1 MRDNY
6 NMKSEKF
13 GKINDKTLVGGID
26 VAKDI
31 HEVKWVNWRGEQIGK
46 GLRFNNNRQ
55 DFEKLI
61 RQAKQVQ
68 EKIGAE
74 KIIMAMEPTG
84 VYGFALEEYLQ
95 QIGIDVL
102 IVNGRDVKRT
112 SEVLGNDSS
121 KNDARDARIIGHLV
135 SLGCYSESTRHKE
148 GPYCELDILL
158 RRRASEKEDLIR
170 FTNRL
175 HKELAMLFP
184 EYGVFKNTGLSMGV
198 LTLFKEF
205 GNLEAIIQAGEEGI
219 YACWRKHRTNGYGKG
234 EAKQMHQ
241 MAKNS
246 IGIRQTSQAVTY
258 TMRAYIDDYLRSLK
272 NLEAINQLIEQQ
284 LAEIPQAKR
293 LMAIDGI
300 GSIITAEILAG
311 IGDIHNFTSP
321 KQILKLAGLAPVTN
335 ESGKHKGKD
344 KLSKMGRKRLKT
356 AFYQVGLCLIANNDA
371 FKQIYHYYT
380 QERANPL
387 IKMKGVIVIANKFI
401 RVIYAMLKNGTA
413 YDEQR
418 MLADI
423 QRDDQTAA

>member
-1 MRDNY
+1 MLDNY
-6 NMKSEKF
+6 SMKNEKF
-13 GKINDKTLVGGID
+13 NKINDKTLVGGID
-26 VAKDI
+26 IAQDV
-31 HEVKWVNWRGEQIGK
+31 HEVKWINWRGEQIGK
-46 GLRFNNNRQ
+46 GLRFNNNREG
-55 DFEKLI
+55 FEKLI
-61 RQAKQVQ
+61 RQTQEVQ
-68 EKIGAE
+68 DKIGAT
-74 KIIMAMEPTG
+74 KVIMAMEPTG

-95 QIGIDVL
+95 KIGIDVL

-135 SLGCYSESTRHKE
+135 TLGCYSESTRHKE

-158 RRRASEKEDLIR
+158 RRRASEKKDLVR
-170 FTNRL
+170 FANRL

-184 EYGVFKNTGLSMGV
+184 EHRAFKTTGLSAGV

-219 YACWRKHRTNGYGKG
+219 YACWRKHRTNGYGKDK
-234 EAKQMHQ
+234 AKQMYKT
-241 MAKNS
+241 AKNS
-246 IGIRQTSQAVTY
+246 IGIRQTSQAVAY
-258 TMRAYIDDYLRSLK
+258 TMRAYIDDYQRSLK
-272 NLEAINQLIEQQ
+272 KFEAINQLIEQQ
-284 LAEIPQAKR
+284 LKEMPQAKK

-300 GSIITAEILAG
+300 GPIITAEILAG
-311 IGDIHNFTSP
+311 IGDIDNFTSP

-356 AFYQVGLCLIANNDA
+356 AFYQAGLCLIANNDA
-371 FKQIYHYYT
+371 FNQIYHYYT

-387 IKMKGVIVIANKFI
+387 IKMKGVIVIANKLI
-401 RVIYAMLKNGTA
+401 RVMYAMLKNNTA

-423 QRDDQTAA
+423 QRDNQTAA

>member
-1 MRDNY
+1 MQNDY
-6 NMKSEKF
+6 SMKNAKF
-13 GKINDKTLVGGID
+13 NKITDKTLVGGID
-26 VAKDI
+26 IAKDT

-46 GLRFNNNRQ
+46 GLRFKNNRE
-55 DFEKLI
+55 DFEKLL

-68 EKIGAE
+68 EKIGAK

-95 QIGIDVL
+95 KIGIDVL

-135 SLGCYSESTRHKE
+135 TLGCYSESTRHKE
-148 GPYCELDILL
+148 GTYCELDILL
-158 RRRASEKEDLIR
+158 RRRATEKEDLIR

-184 EYGVFKNTGLSMGV
+184 EHGQFKNTGLSMGV
-198 LTLFKEF
+198 LILFKEF
-205 GNLEAIIQAGEEGI
+205 GNLENIIEAREEGI
-219 YACWRKHRTNGYGKG
+219 DACWRKHRTNGYGKDK
-234 EAKQMHQ
+234 AKQMYQ
-241 MAKNS
+241 TAQNS

-258 TMRAYIDDYLRSLK
+258 TIRRYIDDYLSSLK
-272 NLEAINQLIEQQ
+272 KFEAITQLIEQQ
-284 LAEIPQAKR
+284 LEEIPQAKK

-300 GSIITAEILAG
+300 GPIITAEILAG
-311 IGDIHNFTSP
+311 IGDIDNFTSH

-335 ESGKHKGKD
+335 ESGNYKGKD

-356 AFYQVGLCLIANNDA
+356 AFYQAGLCLIANNDA

-380 QERANPL
+380 QERPNPL
-387 IKMKGVIVIANKFI
+387 IKMKGVIAIANKLI
-401 RVIYAMLKNGTA
+401 RVLYAMLKNDTA

-423 QRDDQTAA
+423 QRDSQTAA